1 MEFSSAETVQQSYRI
16 GEVSSDFSSDA
27 VHFHEVFFASDRI
40 TQKMSR
46 SYLKFQD
53 LLAVLGG
60 VSSSYLMI
68 TGFLIS
74 NYKKFLLL
82 FEVFGHLFIFPE
94 FKQTKKAKRTTKTS
108 FSKTKNPKK
117 MEQSLPIKNGALTP
131 KESQMESPVP
141 RLFTRNSES
150 CVPNTDEGQL
160 NKIEIKPFDINI
172 NFPDKPIMVMESKSI
187 IMEKQ
192 PKLID
197 SRVSS
202 ISTKKK
208 YEIDIVKS
216 KKSSISL
223 TDFENFQENQPKTPK
238 ITPNVKYWEYLK
250 FRIKK
255 LLHLKFTQ
263 KEFYMREAEKRF
275 KAEMDILKIL
285 EKLKEIEKL
294 KSIIFDPVQR
304 NLFDIFAKQK
314 IDLNLKN
321 EKETK
326 NKHSDIRRNMIRELT
341 KKRGTATE
349 FDQRLVN
356 SLRSKA
362 KF

>member
-1 MEFSSAETVQQSYRI
+1 
-16 GEVSSDFSSDA
+16 
-27 VHFHEVFFASDRI
+27 
-40 TQKMSR
+40 MSR
-46 SYLKFQD
+46 SYLKLQD
-53 LLAVLGG
+53 MLAVLGG
-60 VSSSYLMI
+60 VSSTYLMI

-94 FKQTKKAKRTTKTS
+94 FKEIKKIKKRNKT
-108 FSKTKNPKK
+108 
-117 MEQSLPIKNGALTP
+117 EQSPIKNEALTP
-131 KESQMESPVP
+131 KESQMESPAP
-141 RLFTRNSES
+141 KLFTKNSE
-150 CVPNTDEGQL
+150 CCIPNEDEGKVNIL
-160 NKIEIKPFDINI
+160 GVKPFDINI
-172 NFPDKPIMVMESKSI
+172 NFPEKPIIMMESKSI
-187 IMEKQ
+187 IIEK

-208 YEIDIVKS
+208 YEAEIVKS
-216 KKSSISL
+216 KKSLISL
-223 TDFENFQENQPKTPK
+223 TDFDNFKEGEKNEPKKTK
-238 ITPNVKYWEYLK
+238 IIPDVKYWEYLK
-250 FRIKK
+250 LRLKK
-255 LLHLKFTQ
+255 FLHLKLSK
-263 KEFYMREAEKRF
+263 KEFYMREAERKF

-314 IDLNLKN
+314 IDLNWKN
-321 EKETK
+321 DTEVKKKPVK
-326 NKHSDIRRNMIRELT
+326 NNRNMIKELT
-341 KKRGTATE
+341 KKRMTNE
-349 FDQRLVN
+349 LDLRLVN